1 MVKYSLT
8 TTADTCVS
16 QMEKENT
23 LAVKFSVRGE
33 CGIEVGHAT
42 CTEKV
47 SSNHLMSRLAS
58 LSELQQ
64 SEPHR
69 AK

>member
-1 MVKYSLT
+1 
-8 TTADTCVS
+8 
-16 QMEKENT
+16 MEKENT